1 MKRVEAG
8 AQGDHKIARGYEAC
22 ITYSSHWFPHEGFM
36 RAVDDFLKEEKK
48 IVSHSSKQIEFI
60 SPFKKG
66 EKINGK
72 KIK

>member
-1 MKRVEAG
+1 MF
-8 AQGDHKIARGYEAC
+8 
-22 ITYSSHWFPHEGFM
+22 TYSSHWFPHEGFM
-36 RAVDDFLKEEKK
+36 RAVDDFLKEEK